1 MESGKTQENCN
12 DPSSKNFVTT
22 GRDGKPPRRAK
33 SVYDAL
39 NVLGHSVNNIYD
51 KITRKSRHKRSS
63 ESESLSDLHLASTD
77 QDSQKISS
85 SSSLNSSTSDLR
97 ETPYVFK
104 PAPTISDISEG
115 TFSSEDG
122 DDEMEVHWQDLSSL
136 ESHQSQN
143 GSGDDSTVP
152 SIPKRKFSHRK
163 ISSENKNIASSKWI
177 ESATA
182 EMESILIN
190 GHADIP
196 EIVEDDNE
204 KKLKPTLKIRH
215 DHTPRKTISF
225 ETRTDDKD
233 EDTQSDTDSACD
245 IPKHKSYR
253 TARKNSMA
261 PPKAFRRTKSVDPQ

>member
-1 MESGKTQENCN
+1 MESGQAPKSEN
-12 DPSSKNFVTT
+12 SVTT
-22 GRDGKPPRRAK
+22 EHSGKPRRTK
-33 SVYDAL
+33 SVYGAL
-39 NVLGHSVNNIYD
+39 NALGHSVNNIYD
-51 KITRKSRHKRSS
+51 KITRKSRSKRSS
-63 ESESLSDLHLASTD
+63 QSQSLSDLHLTSTQD
-77 QDSQKISS
+77 QNSHKISS
-85 SSSLNSSTSDLR
+85 NSSLNSSTSDLR
-97 ETPYVFK
+97 EAPFVYK

-136 ESHQSQN
+136 ESHGQS

-152 SIPKRKFSHRK
+152 SIPKRKFSHNRK
-163 ISSENKNIASSKWI
+163 ISSENKSIASSKWI

-182 EMESILIN
+182 DMESILIN
-190 GHADIP
+190 GHAAVAGIP
-196 EIVEDDNE
+196 EIIEDENE

-215 DHTPRKTISF
+215 DHAPRKNISF

-233 EDTQSDTDSACD
+233 VDSQSDTDSACD

-261 PPKAFRRTKSVDPQ
+261 PPKAFRRTKPVDPQ

>member
-1 MESGKTQENCN
+1 MNSEKAEETCDN
-12 DPSSKNFVTT
+12 PSSKKPITT
-22 GRDGKPPRRAK
+22 GHDGKPPRRAK

-39 NVLGHSVNNIYD
+39 NVLGHSVNSIYG
-51 KITRKSRHKRSS
+51 KITRKSSRKHSS
-63 ESESLSDLHLASTD
+63 QSLSDLHLASA
-77 QDSQKISS
+77 QDSHKINSNR
-85 SSSLNSSTSDLR
+85 SLNSSTSDLR
-97 ETPYVFK
+97 DTPYVFK

-136 ESHQSQN
+136 ESNHSHNGQS

-163 ISSENKNIASSKWI
+163 ISSENKSIASSKWI

-190 GHADIP
+190 GREGIP
-196 EIVEDDNE
+196 EIVEDDDE

-215 DHTPRKTISF
+215 DAPRKTISF
-225 ETRTDDKD
+225 EAGPDDKND
-233 EDTQSDTDSACD
+233 DSQSDTDSACD